1 VSLFAF
7 EWVPLLFAVFVM
19 VIVWVVILV
28 WAFWD
33 RLRPDLHGREA
44 EARRSPPAHTVARTG
59 GAILAAA
66 GGALNGGSGMNVGR
80 MCSDVAESLWRVHH
94 ERDDAPHLIWPA
106 KRGDDARISEQ
117 ESKILITQW
126 LENAGEYYS
135 VETPTR
141 EMYRQSGNADM
152 SARIDVT
159 VYGSRHRGERVV
171 NIELKAGTASIEAF
185 RKDFEKLLREGIPGV
200 WFHTLANASEATWA
214 ALEAKMVTALDRV
227 LEHAE
232 TATNPVHFAFCVL
245 ETPAL
250 VQFDIDFA
258 GDWRDVLGDRLRA
271 ATGAPVRPQWTATA
285 RRQMTP
291 SRQATRSY
299 NGATR
304 KALVYIPTLEPSTFV
319 HLSARGESYAL
330 RKYGGEQVVRW
341 VDPECKT
348 LSQLLARHPI
358 VIEVDVRAERKP
370 LDSECEYW
378 AQRIGGLNRQN
389 GIG

>member
-1 VSLFAF
+1 MDA
-7 EWVPLLFAVFVM
+7 E
-19 VIVWVVILV
+19 
-28 WAFWD
+28 
-33 RLRPDLHGREA
+33 RLCA
-44 EARRSPPAHTVARTG
+44 
-59 GAILAAA
+59 
-66 GGALNGGSGMNVGR
+66 
-80 MCSDVAESLWRVHH
+80 DVADALWRLHH

-117 ESKILITQW
+117 EPKILITQW
-126 LENAGEYYS
+126 LEKAGEYYS

-159 VYGSRHRGERVV
+159 VYGSRDRGRRVL
-171 NIELKAGTASIEAF
+171 NIELKAGTASVEAF

-200 WFHTLANASEATWA
+200 WFHTLAGASEATWA

-245 ETPAL
+245 DTPAL

-258 GDWRDVLGDRLRA
+258 GDWHGVLGERLRA
-271 ATGAPVRPQWTATA
+271 ATAQPVRPTWGDPARSRPATA
-285 RRQMTP
+285 RQP
-291 SRQATRSY
+291 ARSY
-299 NGATR
+299 DGATR

-319 HLSARGESYAL
+319 HLSTRGESYAL
-330 RKYGGEQVVRW
+330 RRYAGGRVVRW
-341 VDPECKT
+341 VDPGCKT
-348 LSQLLARHPI
+348 LTELQVRHAI
-358 VIEVDVRAERKP
+358 AIEVDVRAERQP
-370 LDSECEYW
+370 LDAEYDYW
-378 AQRIGGLNRQN
+378 SQRIAGLNRQH